1 MKIGQ
6 SLLRVCR
13 NHAHSGRLYARINN
27 MVFKKFQKT
36 QWKMP
41 FSMEKLEKPKN
52 RKKKKTS
59 TKLKIYNYKYT
70 FTKSCS
76 EKEW

>member
-1 MKIGQ
+1 
-6 SLLRVCR
+6 
-13 NHAHSGRLYARINN
+13 

-41 FSMEKLEKPKN
+41 FSMEKLEKPNN

>member
-1 MKIGQ
+1 ME
-6 SLLRVCR
+6 
-13 NHAHSGRLYARINN
+13 NA
-27 MVFKKFQKT
+27 
-36 QWKMP
+36 

-52 RKKKKTS
+52 RKKINTS
-59 TKLKIYNYKYT
+59 TKLKIYNYKYI

>member
-1 MKIGQ
+1 
-6 SLLRVCR
+6 
-13 NHAHSGRLYARINN
+13 
-27 MVFKKFQKT
+27 
-36 QWKMP
+36 MP

-52 RKKKKTS
+52 TKKKTS